1 MLLLALALQVL
12 PPAPEDPSAAPLETF
27 KAAYRTKDPSA
38 RASAVDALAATQH
51 DKVYAKLGSLLTVDV
66 PEVRIAAARGLAGCK
81 AEKKTKPMAYLMAAT
96 APNAKDPGVL
106 AALLEALGKLKQEAA
121 LPEVERHLRSKQI
134 PVAQAAIQA
143 VVEIRSARSVP
154 GLIALLKWL
163 EDQAKEAPD
172 LQGGGPNV
180 SGVGGGGVQD
190 RDASERQRTLSPAV
204 DKALQAITGAAMT
217 GRQAWEDWY
226 RETGGRVRPS
236 K

>member
-1 MLLLALALQVL
+1 MMIALLLQVL
-12 PPAPEDPSAAPLETF
+12 QPTEDPAAAPLETF
-27 KAAYRTKDPSA
+27 KAAYRSKDPSA

-51 DKVYAKLGSLLTVDV
+51 DKVYAKLGQLLTVDV
-66 PEVRIAAARGLAGCK
+66 PEVRVAAARGLGACK
-81 AEKKTKPMAYLMAAT
+81 AEKKVKPTAYLIAAT
-96 APNAKDPGVL
+96 TPNAKDPTVL

-121 LPEVERHLRSKQI
+121 LPEVERHYRSKQI

-143 VVEIRSARSVP
+143 AVEIRSSKAVP

-163 EDQAKEAPD
+163 EDLAKEAPD
-172 LQGGGPNV
+172 FQGGGNV
-180 SGVGGGGVQD
+180 TGVGGGGVQD
-190 RDASERQRTLSPAV
+190 QEARERLRTLSPAV
-204 DKALQAITGAAMT
+204 DKALQAITGVAMT